1 MAVGNLSTL
10 EKAFTRC
17 GVWSSSSNKKFMS
30 LQSDL
35 EIIETQLWN
44 LTGASG
50 GGITSKTQSLSRAA
64 DETLEVVESGFIAA
78 LNKIILGERH
88 NGDDCMR
95 G

>member
-1 MAVGNLSTL
+1 MLGRVKIVLGEVDAIGNLSTL

-17 GVWSSSSNKKFMS
+17 GIWSSSSNKKFMS

-50 GGITSKTQSLSRAA
+50 VNR
-64 DETLEVVESGFIAA
+64 V
-78 LNKIILGERH
+78 
-88 NGDDCMR
+88 
-95 G
+95 